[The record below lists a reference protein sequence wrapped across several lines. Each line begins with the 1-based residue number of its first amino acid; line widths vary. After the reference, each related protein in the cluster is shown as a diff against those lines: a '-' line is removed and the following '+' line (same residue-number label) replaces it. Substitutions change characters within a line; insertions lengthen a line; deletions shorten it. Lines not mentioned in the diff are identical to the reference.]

1 MMVWINLFSLI
12 VCATPIVVWRL
23 THRPPPRATIAGFVL
38 LGVNALLG
46 LAGVTDLIIRL
57 SLPIAGVVLI
67 GSDTVRAHRALK
79 QAEAETERARQQGID
94 RVLAM
99 LVDLEGRCLIYPEF
113 ADHPQT
119 AEMRAE
125 LHSALAVL
133 GVTDLSV
140 TVRPGPSRRPGRI
153 SLN

>member
-1 MMVWINLFSLI
+1 MIWINLFTLV
-12 VCATPIVVWRL
+12 VCATPIVVWRV

-38 LGVNALLG
+38 LGLNALLG
-46 LAGVTDLIIRL
+46 LAGVTQPIIRL
-57 SLPIAGVVLI
+57 GLPIAGVILI

-79 QAEAETERARQQGID
+79 KAEAETERARQDGID

-99 LVDLEGRCLIYPEF
+99 LVDLEGRCLIHPEL

-119 AEMRAE
+119 VAMRTE
-125 LHSALAVL
+125 LHAALAVL

-140 TVRPGPSRRPGRI
+140 TVRPGPARRPGRI
-153 SLN
+153 SVN